1 MDRLSTC
8 FSAKLRGRTI
18 LVIHPAWHTCGSHR
32 VFCSQAT
39 AYRALG
45 AKVISLAV
53 GPTLLH
59 YSLNKPVW
67 NEYYEKSSDLLV
79 DERLHTGPSRSALFR
94 PQSTSLVLKLLSA
107 NYAEQMAGLSALS
120 PLPSR
125 LRSLCANREI
135 SLIHCNHFFNMPAA
149 LRVKKGSGAPI
160 ILETHDVQA
169 KQYEL
174 RNVAS
179 FFRRRRD
186 SFETLLETELAFCRS
201 ADYLVHI
208 NADENAFFASKLPEK
223 QHALLYP
230 CVRHPLKENS
240 EEFFLIVASAN
251 HPNYLSVRWFLDSVV
266 PLVPDLNLK
275 IVGNIDH
282 EFRDRAPSLYNAFKD
297 AFVGSVTNLDWFYG
311 NAAAVLLPTVAGH
324 GLSIKTVEALLSGQ
338 KIIATP
344 LALRGIASDVRRT
357 PDLYISETATDFAFQ
372 MKKLSTSSSSG
383 NRRRK
388 NGHDEAGQLTQ
399 PDDKKRLARELML
412 KEFSFQHYLQSLANI
427 VDEVLRGTRSD
438 PPAAAHGSCE
448 AGGHRR
454 DPRQTV
460 EAQNELKI

>member
-8 FSAKLRGRTI
+8 FSARLRDKTV

-39 AYRALG
+39 AHRALG
-45 AKVISLAV
+45 ARVISLAI
-53 GPTLLH
+53 GPTLRH
-59 YSLNKPVW
+59 YSLNKPLW

-94 PQSTSLVLKLLSA
+94 PRSTSLALKLLGA

-149 LRVKKGSGAPI
+149 LKIKEMSGAPI

-174 RNVAS
+174 RNATS
-179 FFRRRRD
+179 LFRRRRD

-208 NADENAFFASKLPEK
+208 NADEKTFFASRLPEK

-230 CVRHPLKENS
+230 CVRHPLRENS

-251 HPNYLSVRWFLDSVV
+251 HPNYLSIKWFLDSVV
-266 PLVPDLNLK
+266 PLVPDLNLR
-275 IVGNIDH
+275 IVGNIDQ
-282 EFRDRAPSLYNAFKD
+282 EFRNRAPNLYNAFKH
-297 AFVGSVTNLDWFYG
+297 AFSGSVENLDWFYS
-311 NAAAVLLPTVAGH
+311 NTAAVLLPTVAGH
-324 GLSIKTVEALLSGQ
+324 GLSIKTVEALLTG
-338 KIIATP
+338 KTIIATP
-344 LALRGIASDVRRT
+344 LALRGIESDFGST
-357 PDLYISETATDFAFQ
+357 PDLYLAETATAFAAQ
-372 MKKLSTSSSSG
+372 IKKMSSPSTGSSV
-383 NRRRK
+383 RK
-388 NGHDEAGQLTQ
+388 HVPQDKAVRLRQ
-399 PDDKKRLARELML
+399 PDDKKRLAREVML
-412 KEFSFQHYLQSLANI
+412 REFSFQYYLQSLANI
-427 VDEVLRGTRSD
+427 VDEVLDG
-438 PPAAAHGSCE
+438 PVAI
-448 AGGHRR
+448 
-454 DPRQTV
+454 RQRK
-460 EAQNELKI
+460 L